1 MHPKTITPADIAS
14 AMQMTESEV
23 WAFARNMDA
32 SFKPTRLQLV
42 GKKER
47 PIDAPYDAPKKKL
60 KRLHRWFQE
69 RKLFHPAAHGSIS
82 GSSCFTS
89 ARRHLGKKFVWT
101 RDATNCYPSVRP
113 SVFKAELKRLGFR
126 HDTASLMTL
135 LCTLRGKIPQGSPTS
150 GDALNLFFA
159 RADQHAASFAGAN
172 RLSHT
177 RVADDFVVSG
187 NSKASGDKV
196 VRIIEEEVAARGIN
210 INDKKRRESGFQPR
224 SKPQLVHSIRVDNR
238 RGTQI
243 SGDHHKIAIEVAASY
258 VASCRGLQPQSLGAT
273 AAKRL
278 RLHGYLHYFR
288 QAKFSAAKHLRQ
300 QLNLGDRIVARKLN
314 SLRIS
319 ADKNK
324 WWVVN
329 RKRNEPK
336 RITRIWESRLRSTAP
351 TAD

>member
-1 MHPKTITPADIAS
+1 MNPKTIKPADIAS
-14 AMQMTESEV
+14 AMQMTESQC

-32 SFKPTRLQLV
+32 SFKPTRMQLV

-47 PIDAPYDAPKKKL
+47 PIDAPYDAPKRKL
-60 KRLHRWFQE
+60 KRLHRWFQK
-69 RKLFHPAAHGSIS
+69 RKLFHPVAHGGIS
-82 GSSCFTS
+82 GRSCFNS

-101 RDATNCYPSVRP
+101 RDASNCYPSVHP
-113 SVFKAELKRLGFR
+113 SIFKAELKRLGFR
-126 HDTASLMTL
+126 HDTASLMTM
-135 LCTLRGKIPQGSPTS
+135 LCTLRDKIPQGSPAS
-150 GDALNLFFA
+150 GDALNLLFA

-172 RLSHT
+172 NLSHT

-187 NSKASGDKV
+187 NSKVLGDRL
-196 VRIIEEEVAARGIN
+196 VRIIEEEVATRGIN

-224 SKPQLVHSIRVDNR
+224 SKPQTVHSIRVDNR

-243 SGDHHKIAIEVAASY
+243 SDAHRRIAIEVAASY

-278 RLHGYLHYFR
+278 RLHGYVYYFR

-300 QLNLGDRIVARKLN
+300 QLELGDRIVARKLKAV
-314 SLRIS
+314 RIS
-319 ADKNK
+319 ANKNK

-336 RITRIWESRLRSTAP
+336 RIARVWESRMRSSALI
-351 TAD
+351 AS